1 MKVRIKI
8 KNSTEA
14 LNEGHGPG
22 LAAGQP
28 GLLGDYF
35 DPPFKSPYML
45 LVSST
50 RKDRV
55 DLLPSVTHV
64 DGTARLQTVSRE
76 GNPLF
81 YSLIERFG
89 QKTGTPILL
98 NTSFNI
104 RGEPIVC
111 DYGDGLACFLNTDM
125 DALAM
130 ENCWLEKDAGGKP
143 IMPPAQ
149 F

>member
-1 MKVRIKI
+1 
-8 KNSTEA
+8 
-14 LNEGHGPG
+14 
-22 LAAGQP
+22 
-28 GLLGDYF
+28 
-35 DPPFKSPYML
+35 ML